1 MLRLVISPAKKMVA
15 EDSLPSVTTPRFA
28 SDAQALTSLLR
39 SLPAEKLQRLWCT
52 SDALTARCLATLE
65 AWEPAGPASPPAL
78 LAYQGIQYARMAPA
92 VMTQRQL
99 DYLQDHLRILSG
111 LYGLLRPFDGVCPYR
126 LEMGAKF
133 SEPLCV
139 VGQGAPVC
147 NLYQYW
153 GDRLA
158 WALVQEGTDVL
169 VNVASEEYAKAA
181 CSGSG
186 TSELLADAGVQV
198 VTCLFG
204 TEKGGRWLQRATA
217 AKETRGTFVRWCAE
231 HEVCEVGELSGFEE
245 AGYRLDEERSQ
256 AGSHRLVFSRLPQ
269 E

>member
-39 SLPAEKLQRLWCT
+39 SLPAEKLQRLWRT

-181 CSGSG
+181 SSGSG

-198 VTCLFG
+198 FTCLFG

>member
-39 SLPAEKLQRLWCT
+39 SLPAEKLQRLWRT

-78 LAYQGIQYARMAPA
+78 LAYQGIQYTRMAPA

-139 VGQGAPVC
+139 VGQGAPV
-147 NLYQYW
+147 
-153 GDRLA
+153 
-158 WALVQEGTDVL
+158 
-169 VNVASEEYAKAA
+169 
-181 CSGSG
+181 
-186 TSELLADAGVQV
+186 
-198 VTCLFG
+198 
-204 TEKGGRWLQRATA
+204 
-217 AKETRGTFVRWCAE
+217 
-231 HEVCEVGELSGFEE
+231 
-245 AGYRLDEERSQ
+245 
-256 AGSHRLVFSRLPQ
+256 
-269 E
+269 